1 MIELEHIQF
10 AYPGQSP
17 LLKEINAVF
26 PQKQI
31 TTILGPNGCGKSTL
45 LKIACRLLKPSAGR
59 VLLRGQD
66 IYTMKTKQFA
76 QQISLLS
83 QTNHPPE
90 IPVEDLV
97 AYGRYPHQT
106 YGQKLTAQ
114 DRIIIDHAISLVKA
128 DNYRQRPVSQLSG
141 GQRQRAYIAMA
152 LAQDTDVIF
161 LDEPTTYLDIHIRF
175 EIMDLIRHLN
185 QQGKTIIMVLHDL
198 NLALEYS
205 HQIILLDR
213 GEIQIQGTPQQILQS
228 GLLDRIFHVRTHIF
242 YEDNQPFYHFA
253 KEQL

>member
-26 PQKQI
+26 PQRQI

-66 IYTMKTKQFA
+66 ICTMKTKQFA
-76 QQISLLS
+76 QQISLLN

-97 AYGRYPHQT
+97 AYGRYPHQH

-128 DNYRQRPVSQLSG
+128 NDYRQRPV
-141 GQRQRAYIAMA
+141 RQKA
-152 LAQDTDVIF
+152 D
-161 LDEPTTYLDIHIRF
+161 
-175 EIMDLIRHLN
+175 
-185 QQGKTIIMVLHDL
+185 
-198 NLALEYS
+198 
-205 HQIILLDR
+205 
-213 GEIQIQGTPQQILQS
+213 
-228 GLLDRIFHVRTHIF
+228 
-242 YEDNQPFYHFA
+242 
-253 KEQL
+253 

>member
-97 AYGRYPHQT
+97 AYGRYPHQN

-161 LDEPTTYLDIHIRF
+161 LDEPTTYLDIGQKNQVM
-175 EIMDLIRHLN
+175 ELIRSLN
-185 QQGKTIIMVLHDL
+185 AQGRTVLAVLHDL
-198 NLALEYS
+198 PLAFMYSDYVALMDGGRLKAFGTPDETREAAAKTFGVKQALVTLEGRE
-205 HQIILLDR
+205 QII
-213 GEIQIQGTPQQILQS
+213 
-228 GLLDRIFHVRTHIF
+228 F
-242 YEDNQPFYHFA
+242 Y
-253 KEQL
+253 